1 MSLLAIALWLANISF
16 DTLGQISFKYAAVT
30 KQDSEGLQ
38 YWQALFRNYWVWI
51 GISAYVAEFLLW
63 LAFLTLVPLFQGVLM
78 VSLNIITVMIVGR
91 ILFNEKLTNLRIIG
105 MAFIMVGVIFV
116 GAS

>member
-1 MSLLAIALWLANISF
+1 MTLLAIALWIANISF
-16 DTLGQISFKYAAVT
+16 DTLGQISFKYAASN
-30 KQDSEGLQ
+30 KKDNEGLQ
-38 YWQALFRNYWVWI
+38 YWRALFSNYWVWI

-78 VSLNIITVMIVGR
+78 VSINIITVMLVGR
-91 ILFNEKLTNLRIIG
+91 FLFNEKLTSFRVVG
-105 MAFIMVGVIFV
+105 MFFITTGVIFV